1 MRKKCAMF
9 FLCLQYL
16 EAIIRVSK
24 GWMVTVWL
32 SSSVA
37 CRCPRR
43 MAATELAD
51 HVQPLQEQVRDPSE
65 QMVCVMCK
73 KLSPGLFCAGFG
85 DILSHVSLILSKVSK
100 VSEDLWKRS
109 FDPMDGVSSGIQ
121 GACSSASMPSLL
133 VMVSEMVRY
142 VWHRSEEHGK
152 TAELGQRFG
161 HFGKQLRSK
170 IEHSEARIL
179 DHNSTI
185 PVNVESLRRDLEE
198 ARGCVKAIVPWFL
211 VLAEDADLCGQPCSV
226 PFQQIQHAVKE
237 GLGADPTSHPYLR
250 KLSRVGLAA
259 KQACDCSAI
268 RAISVDHQ
276 TDHYAKSQ
284 FSRDFQERRERVA
297 ERSNKSVQYL
307 LSECSLPS
315 ACNSAQSIQFA
326 FSDKVHDLFR
336 GQLGKLR
343 SALKQGLYDD
353 VLAIIS
359 SIPAWE
365 ALRYSVQPELIIAK
379 DHQSMKEWF
388 IVGSNQLGTH
398 FMLLLVRFSSVSNL
412 VSSVGSE

>member
-1 MRKKCAMF
+1 M
-9 FLCLQYL
+9 
-16 EAIIRVSK
+16 
-24 GWMVTVWL
+24 
-32 SSSVA
+32 
-37 CRCPRR
+37 
-43 MAATELAD
+43 
-51 HVQPLQEQVRDPSE
+51 
-65 QMVCVMCK
+65 
-73 KLSPGLFCAGFG
+73 
-85 DILSHVSLILSKVSK
+85 
-100 VSEDLWKRS
+100 SEDLWKRS
-109 FDPMDGVSSGIQ
+109 FDLMDGVSSGIQ

-142 VWHRSEEHGK
+142 VWHRSEERGK
-152 TAELGQRFG
+152 AVELRQRFG

-170 IEHSEARIL
+170 IEASEAKIL

-185 PVNVESLRRDLEE
+185 RVNVESLRRDLEE
-198 ARGCVKAIVPWFL
+198 ARGCVRAIVPWFL

-237 GLGADPTSHPYLR
+237 CLGADPTSHPYLR

-259 KQACDCSAI
+259 RQACDCSAI

-284 FSRDFQERRERVA
+284 FSRELQERRERVA
-297 ERSNKSVQYL
+297 ERRNKSVQYL
-307 LSECSLPS
+307 LSECSLPF

-365 ALRYSVQPELIIAK
+365 ALQYSVQPELIIAK
-379 DHQSMKEWF
+379 DHQSMKE
-388 IVGSNQLGTH
+388 
-398 FMLLLVRFSSVSNL
+398 
-412 VSSVGSE
+412 

>member
-1 MRKKCAMF
+1 M
-9 FLCLQYL
+9 
-16 EAIIRVSK
+16 
-24 GWMVTVWL
+24 T
-32 SSSVA
+32 
-37 CRCPRR
+37 
-43 MAATELAD
+43 
-51 HVQPLQEQVRDPSE
+51 
-65 QMVCVMCK
+65 
-73 KLSPGLFCAGFG
+73 
-85 DILSHVSLILSKVSK
+85 LSHVSLILSKVSK

-109 FDPMDGVSSGIQ
+109 FDLMDGVSSGIQ
-121 GACSSASMPSLL
+121 GACSSASMPNLL

-152 TAELGQRFG
+152 TGKTAELGQRFG
-161 HFGKQLRSK
+161 HFGNALRRK

-179 DHNSTI
+179 DHNSAI
-185 PVNVESLRRDLEE
+185 PVNVESLRRDMEE
-198 ARGCVKAIVPWFL
+198 ARGCVRAIVPWFL
-211 VLAEDADLCGQPCSV
+211 VLAEDADFCGQPCLV

-297 ERSNKSVQYL
+297 ERRNKSVQYL
-307 LSECSLPS
+307 LSECSLQS

-343 SALKQGLYDD
+343 SALKQGRYDD

-379 DHQSMKEWF
+379 DHQSMKE
-388 IVGSNQLGTH
+388 
-398 FMLLLVRFSSVSNL
+398 
-412 VSSVGSE
+412 